1 MGKIISINIS
11 EKKGTV
17 KKAVESA
24 NLIEDFGIEKDAHA
38 GNWHRQVSLLSYES
52 FIKFKE
58 EVKIKMEPGV
68 FGENLLV
75 KGLNLKEV
83 KVGDKIQIGEGLLE
97 VTQIG
102 KLCHKGCEIREIVG
116 RCIMP
121 DEGIFAKVL
130 KGTEIKSGDEICLEH
145 M

>member
-1 MGKIISINIS
+1 MGKLISINIS
-11 EKKGTV
+11 EKRKTV
-17 KKAVESA
+17 KNSINEGTLVE
-24 NLIEDFGIEKDAHA
+24 NFGIENDAHG

-58 EVKIKMEPGV
+58 EVKIKMEPGI

-75 KGLNLKEV
+75 EGLDLENV
-83 KVGDKIQIGEGLLE
+83 KVGDKLYINNGILE

-102 KLCHKGCEIREIVG
+102 KLCHKGCEIRDIVG

-121 DEGIFAKVL
+121 EEGIFARVL
-130 KGTEIKSGDEICLEH
+130 KGSSIKCGDEICLEH
-145 M
+145 I